1 MKNHMLIDHEYV
13 NCPIRFDDRIRPAN
27 LLPIHMFDFD
37 VILGMDWLA
46 SHRATID
53 CYARTVIFGN
63 VRQPEFVYHGS
74 SPLKS
79 VKLISAMKARTLIS
93 HGCQGFLA
101 SVMDTSLESPNIENL
116 SVVREFADVFPDELP
131 GLPPAREIEFGIELI
146 PGAEPISKA
155 PYRMA
160 PVELK
165 ELKEQL
171 QEMLENGFI
180 RPSVSPWGAPVLFVK
195 KKDGSMRLC
204 IDYRELNRI
213 TIRNRYPLP
222 RIDDL
227 FDQLQGA
234 KYFSKIDLRSGY
246 HQLRVREQ
254 DISKTAFRTRYGHY
268 EFLVMPFGLTNA
280 PTVFMDLM
288 NRIFHEYL
296 DKFVIVF
303 IDDILV
309 YSKSEEEHEQHLRI
323 VLEILRQK
331 KLYAKFSKCEFWL
344 QQVAFLGHIVS
355 ADGIIMDPSK
365 VEAITKWPRPT
376 TVTEVRSFLGLAGYY
391 RRFVEGFSR
400 LALPLTQLM
409 RKGEKFVWTDERQ
422 ESFEELKR
430 RLVSAPILTLP
441 SGSGGFQIYS
451 DASKKGL
458 GCVLMQHG
466 KVIAY
471 ASRQLKPYEVN
482 YPTHDLEL
490 AAVVFALK
498 IWRHYLY
505 GEACDIFTD
514 HKSLKYIFTQRELN
528 MRQRRWL
535 ELLKD
540 YDTNIQYHPGKANV
554 VADALSRKSGMIACF
569 DSIILRDLER
579 LDVELCVRGSGGYWA
594 SMRIES
600 NLMLQIKEAQRD
612 DGELWAIVQ
621 NVEDGKHTEFS
632 VDDDGVVWFEDRL
645 CVPNDQALREKVMTE
660 AHSSPFTIHPGST
673 KMYRDLKQYFW
684 WNGMKQ
690 DVATFVSKCMT
701 CQQVKI
707 EHQRASGLL
716 QPLEIPMWKW
726 DEISI
731 DFVTGLPTTQKRHD
745 AIWVVV
751 DRLTKSAHFLPIRKN
766 YGISKLA
773 EIFRQEIVRLHGT
786 PTSIVSDRDPKFT
799 SRFWKGLQKAWG
811 TRLKFST
818 AFHPQTDGQ
827 SERTIQTLE
836 DMLRACA
843 LEWTGSWDEYLC
855 LVEFAYNNSWHASI
869 KAAPFE
875 LLYGRKCRAPICWD
889 EVGERLIEGPELI
902 EITNEKVAVAK
913 EKLKEARSRQKSY
926 ADKHRRDLEFQVGD
940 RVFLKVSPFRG
951 VKRFG
956 IKGKLSPRFIGPEG
970 CDIQEELKFW
980 DQGQLGLR
988 FSGRLDLLERFIGT
1002 MVSYRLALLR
1012 QL

>member
-1 MKNHMLIDHEYV
+1 LFSPLNLDLSYSSLEEFQQPKFEGYGPKTSKSVSEDISNEVRESLDAPLVEELV
-13 NCPIRFDDRIRPAN
+13 SDDK
-27 LLPIHMFDFD
+27 LEKK
-37 VILGMDWLA
+37 
-46 SHRATID
+46 
-53 CYARTVIFGN
+53 TVFPTVVKI
-63 VRQPEFVYHGS
+63 EFVIPNQLGNQSFDHVQADCNYNQREMVVSGNNYTRVNYNYFAKKAH
-74 SPLKS
+74 P
-79 VKLISAMKARTLIS
+79 SAHRNIVPSAILMKI
-93 HGCQGFLA
+93 G
-101 SVMDTSLESPNIENL
+101 
-116 SVVREFADVFPDELP
+116 
-131 GLPPAREIEFGIELI
+131 
-146 PGAEPISKA
+146 
-155 PYRMA
+155 
-160 PVELK
+160 
-165 ELKEQL
+165 
-171 QEMLENGFI
+171 
-180 RPSVSPWGAPVLFVK
+180 
-195 KKDGSMRLC
+195 
-204 IDYRELNRI
+204 
-213 TIRNRYPLP
+213 
-222 RIDDL
+222 
-227 FDQLQGA
+227 
-234 KYFSKIDLRSGY
+234 LRSLNIARLKALNTARPNSAVVNAVRAN
-246 HQLRVREQ
+246 QLRVREQ

-280 PTVFMDLM
+280 PAVFMDLM
-288 NRIFHEYL
+288 NRIFHDYL

-309 YSKSEEEHEQHLRI
+309 YSKSEEENEQHLQI

-365 VEAITKWPRPT
+365 FEAITKWPRPT

-391 RRFVEGFSR
+391 RHFVEGFSR

-409 RKGEKFVWTDERQ
+409 RKGEKFVWTDERN

-430 RLVSAPILTLP
+430 RLVSALILTLP

-458 GCVLMQHG
+458 GYVLMQHG

-471 ASRQLKPYEVN
+471 ASRQLKPYKVN
-482 YPTHDLEL
+482 YPTHDFEL

-505 GEACDIFTD
+505 GEACDIFTY

-554 VADALSRKSGMIACF
+554 VADALSRKSGMTACF

-621 NVEDGKHTEFS
+621 NVEDERTMCS
-632 VDDDGVVWFEDRL
+632 
-645 CVPNDQALREKVMTE
+645 NDQALREKVMTE
-660 AHSSPFTIHPGST
+660 AHSSPFTVHPA
-673 KMYRDLKQYFW
+673 
-684 WNGMKQ
+684 
-690 DVATFVSKCMT
+690 V
-701 CQQVKI
+701 
-707 EHQRASGLL
+707 
-716 QPLEIPMWKW
+716 EIPMWKW
-726 DEISI
+726 DEISM

-773 EIFRQEIVRLHGT
+773 EIFQQEIVRLHGT
-786 PTSIVSDRDPKFT
+786 PTSIVVRSEDPKIFT
-799 SRFWKGLQKAWG
+799 YV
-811 TRLKFST
+811 
-818 AFHPQTDGQ
+818 
-827 SERTIQTLE
+827 E
-836 DMLRACA
+836 ACA
-843 LEWTGSWDEYLC
+843 LGNGLVMLDEYLC

-875 LLYGRKCRAPICWD
+875 LLYVEMLASILLCW
-889 EVGERLIEGPELI
+889 EE
-902 EITNEKVAVAK
+902 
-913 EKLKEARSRQKSY
+913 SRQIHMSVMLGSPKETDFLIVMCRVNPQKVDQAMLISCMLQEH
-926 ADKHRRDLEFQVGD
+926 DREMVRFLSLFKEFDGGYVIFGGGTK
-940 RVFLKVSPFRG
+940 RGKTTSKGTLK
-951 VKRFG
+951 
-956 IKGKLSPRFIGPEG
+956 IGKLDFEDVYFVKELQFNLFSVSHMSDKKNNVLFTNTGCFVLSPDF
-970 CDIQEELKFW
+970 KFV
-980 DQGQLGLR
+980 DP
-988 FSGRLDLLERFIGT
+988 T
-1002 MVSYRLALLR
+1002 
-1012 QL
+1012 